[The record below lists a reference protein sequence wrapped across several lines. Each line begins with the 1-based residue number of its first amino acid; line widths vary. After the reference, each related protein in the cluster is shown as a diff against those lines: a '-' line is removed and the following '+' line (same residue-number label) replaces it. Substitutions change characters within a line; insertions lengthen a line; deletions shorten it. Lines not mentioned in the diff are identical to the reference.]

1 VVAHYVLPPRGSG
14 LLNAMPEP
22 YEGQIVPLKLKCLK
36 DPVDARVVGVLGN
49 TTERRGMKLIS
60 MPSRVIRAGDV
71 HELISTTERAE
82 PGEAVDD
89 VGYLAWVAFDA
100 PGVLVVGDSVYAVG
114 DLLGEVLGFDE
125 THAPNHMNI
134 VLMTDRLLTGRTAKL
149 VPNARL
155 VFVGR
160 SREALGW

>member
-1 VVAHYVLPPRGSG
+1 
-14 LLNAMPEP
+14 M
-22 YEGQIVPLKLKCLK
+22 
-36 DPVDARVVGVLGN
+36 
-49 TTERRGMKLIS
+49 
-60 MPSRVIRAGDV
+60 
-71 HELISTTERAE
+71 
-82 PGEAVDD
+82 
-89 VGYLAWVAFDA
+89 
-100 PGVLVVGDSVYAVG
+100 YADG